1 MRIVSLKNA
10 LFNTTTLRLY
20 KNMANKKRKNFKTL
34 HDVLNWKLVDN
45 MNKGV
50 CKNVKNCSLI
60 SVERYHMYHK
70 YSCSR
75 LTYKLLVKLN

>member
-50 CKNVKNCSLI
+50 CKNVKVVLI
-60 SVERYHMYHK
+60 PVEKYLMYHK
-70 YSCSR
+70 Y
-75 LTYKLLVKLN
+75 T

>member
-50 CKNVKNCSLI
+50 CKNIKCCSHI
-60 SVERYHMYHK
+60 SLEK
-70 YSCSR
+70 YQSI
-75 LTYKLLVKLN
+75 TNAHVPD